1 MLFFVLLIIIIY
13 GADFTLNITGY
24 IPIVSTMLGV
34 VMGLASS
41 EISNLRRDKRKKRRK
56 INSTRTLISLENE
69 RNIELLKDFW
79 FKLNKDEECDAIGD
93 DLKIF
98 LAHRLIKMPMP
109 SWNEVMWRNQASLL
123 AITFN
128 EKEIISVSSFNNC
141 LEVLKSIYSKLI
153 NLDTKDREY
162 NSTYASSGAKLS
174 SLPSSNRFK
183 EEATG
188 LWDEFEEITLT
199 LFEKGNPLTRK
210 KSQLYPIKIIL
221 PNKKDN

>member
-1 MLFFVLLIIIIY
+1 MELI
-13 GADFTLNITGY
+13 FTLNITGY

-41 EISNLRRDKRKKRRK
+41 EISNLRRDKRRKRRK

-79 FKLNKDEECDAIGD
+79 FKLNKDEESEFIGD

-98 LAHRLIKMPMP
+98 FAHRLIKMPMP

-153 NLDTKDREY
+153 DLDTKDREF

-174 SLPSSNRFK
+174 SLPSSHRFK
-183 EEATG
+183 EEAPE

-199 LFEKGNPLTRK
+199 LLEKGNPLTRK
-210 KSQLYPIKIIL
+210 RKSII
-221 PNKKDN
+221 PN